1 LAPSAARLAPHV
13 KLLPDAMFCGTTV
26 RAAQND
32 P

>member
-13 KLLPDAMFCGTTV
+13 KLLPDAMFGAIV